1 MNEEAQN
8 RLALSCYLNT
18 PESELDGATLEE
30 FTATLKAE
38 WLALNLL

>member
-1 MNEEAQN
+1 MTEEAQN

-18 PESELDGATLEE
+18 PAEELNGITLEE

-38 WLALNLL
+38 WLALGWV